1 MFGSVDTLLLR
12 RGKCQKYMKGKC
24 KTKVLTS
31 VSYPV
36 PLLRKML
43 ETGPELVTQTETRN
57 KGAGLSGQ

>member
-1 MFGSVDTLLLR
+1 
-12 RGKCQKYMKGKC
+12 MKGKC

-57 KGAGLSGQ
+57 KDAGLSG